1 MKIAIVT
8 FEGFN
13 EIDSFV
19 ALNILNRVKQ
29 EGWKA
34 EIISPTETVTSL
46 NGVTIQ
52 AQRPLSFINEADAV
66 LFGSG
71 RLTRQIAQDEKLL
84 SLIKPDPQRQ
94 LIGSQCS
101 GALLMKK
108 LGLVEDMPV
117 CTDATTRPYL
127 VEAGARVL
135 DQPFY
140 ANENIA
146 TAGGC
151 LSAVYLAAWVILN
164 LAGREAAEDA
174 LAYVAPVGE
183 QRSFTEHALQIVT
196 ASMKFKSPPLP
207 V

>member
-19 ALNILNRVKQ
+19 ALNILNRVKR

-34 EIISPTETVTSL
+34 EIAAPTLTITSL

-52 AQRPLSFINEADAV
+52 AQQPLEFANEADVV

-71 RLTRQIAQDEKLL
+71 RLTRQVVQDEKLL
-84 SLIKPDPQRQ
+84 SRLQLDPTRQ

-101 GALLMKK
+101 GALIMKK
-108 LGLVEDMPV
+108 LRLVEDMPV
-117 CTDATTRPYL
+117 CTDSTTRPYL
-127 VEAGARVL
+127 VEAGACVL
-135 DQPFY
+135 NQSFY
-140 ANENIA
+140 STGNIA

-151 LSAVYLAAWVILN
+151 LSSQYLAAWAIMRT
-164 LAGREAAEDA
+164 AGPEAVADA
-174 LAYVAPVGE
+174 LGYVAPVGE
-183 QRSFTEHALQIVT
+183 EQSLVAHVFEAL
-196 ASMKFKSPPLP
+196 SSRPLEVAP
-207 V
+207 QAR